1 MIFSFLKLR
10 KKTAAALSGILI
22 GAGSLWGL
30 SLWQDIPLIA
40 LANELGAIALL
51 LLIIIVSVA
60 AFIGLILSRF
70 RR

>member
-30 SLWQDIPLIA
+30 SLWQNIPLEA
-40 LANELGAIALL
+40 LVAQLGALL
-51 LLIIIVSVA
+51 LLLLGILSLA
-60 AFIGLILSRF
+60 ALIGFVISRF
-70 RR
+70 RH

>member
-30 SLWQDIPLIA
+30 SLWQNIPLEA
-40 LANELGAIALL
+40 LAAQLGALL
-51 LLIIIVSVA
+51 LLLLGILSLAALIGFII
-60 AFIGLILSRF
+60 SRF

>member
-30 SLWQDIPLIA
+30 SLWQNIPLEA
-40 LANELGAIALL
+40 LATQLGALL
-51 LLIIIVSVA
+51 LLLLGILSLA
-60 AFIGLILSRF
+60 ALIGFVISRF

>member
-30 SLWQDIPLIA
+30 SLWQDIPFIA
-40 LANELGAIALL
+40 LAHELGAVALL
-51 LLIIIVSVA
+51 LLIIVSVA

>member
-1 MIFSFLKLR
+1 MIFPLLKLR

-30 SLWQDIPLIA
+30 SLWQNIPLEA
-40 LANELGAIALL
+40 LAAQLGALL
-51 LLIIIVSVA
+51 LLLLGILSLA
-60 AFIGLILSRF
+60 ALIGFVISRF

>member
-51 LLIIIVSVA
+51 LPIIVSVA

-70 RR
+70 RL

>member
-1 MIFSFLKLR
+1 MIFSFFKLR

-22 GAGSLWGL
+22 GVGSLWGL

-51 LLIIIVSVA
+51 LLIIVSVA
-60 AFIGLILSRF
+60 ALIGLILSRF

>member
-30 SLWQDIPLIA
+30 SLWQDIPLSA
-40 LANELGAIALL
+40 LANELGANALL
-51 LLIIIVSVA
+51 RRSIVSVA
-60 AFIGLILSRF
+60 ALIGLILSRF

>member
-30 SLWQDIPLIA
+30 SIWQDIPMEELMNQLGGLLI
-40 LANELGAIALL
+40 LLGAIVGIAAL
-51 LLIIIVSVA
+51 
-60 AFIGLILSRF
+60 IGFVLSRF
-70 RR
+70 RS

>member
-30 SLWQDIPLIA
+30 SLWQNIPLEA
-40 LANELGAIALL
+40 LASQLGALL
-51 LLIIIVSVA
+51 LLLLGILSLA
-60 AFIGLILSRF
+60 ALIGFVISRF

>member
-30 SLWQDIPLIA
+30 YLWQDIPLIA

-51 LLIIIVSVA
+51 LLIIVSVA

>member
-10 KKTAAALSGILI
+10 KKTAAALSVILI

-51 LLIIIVSVA
+51 LLIIVSVA

>member
-30 SLWQDIPLIA
+30 AMWQDIPLAA
-40 LANELGAIALL
+40 LLTQLGALLMMLLAILVFAAL
-51 LLIIIVSVA
+51 VG
-60 AFIGLILSRF
+60 FILSRF

>member
-30 SLWQDIPLIA
+30 SIWQDIPMEELMNQLGGLLI
-40 LANELGAIALL
+40 LLGAIVGIAAL
-51 LLIIIVSVA
+51 
-60 AFIGLILSRF
+60 IGFVLSRF
-70 RR
+70 RG

>member
-10 KKTAAALSGILI
+10 KKIAAALSGVLI

-30 SLWQDIPLIA
+30 SMWQDIPLIA
-40 LANELGAIALL
+40 LARELGALVILLIAILGVAALL
-51 LLIIIVSVA
+51 GFLLSK
-60 AFIGLILSRF
+60 F

>member
-30 SLWQDIPLIA
+30 SLWQNIPLEE
-40 LANELGAIALL
+40 LAAQLGALL
-51 LLIIIVSVA
+51 LLLLGILSLA
-60 AFIGLILSRF
+60 ALIGFVISRF

>member
-30 SLWQDIPLIA
+30 SLWHNIPLID
-40 LANELGAIALL
+40 LARELGALAVLL
-51 LLIIIVSVA
+51 LAILGVA
-60 AFIGLILSRF
+60 ALIGFILSRF

>member
-1 MIFSFLKLR
+1 M
-10 KKTAAALSGILI
+10 SGILI

-51 LLIIIVSVA
+51 LLIIVSVA

>member
-30 SLWQDIPLIA
+30 SLWQDIPLSA
-40 LANELGAIALL
+40 LANELGAVALL
-51 LLIIIVSVA
+51 LLIIVSVA

>member
-30 SLWQDIPLIA
+30 SLWQDIPVEA
-40 LANELGAIALL
+40 LAVQLGA
-51 LLIIIVSVA
+51 LLILLMGIVCVA
-60 AFIGLILSRF
+60 ALIGFLISRF

>member
-10 KKTAAALSGILI
+10 KKTAAALSGTLI

-30 SLWQDIPLIA
+30 SLWQDIPLSA
-40 LANELGAIALL
+40 LANQLGALLILL
-51 LLIIIVSVA
+51 LGILGIAALIGFA
-60 AFIGLILSRF
+60 LSRF

>member
-22 GAGSLWGL
+22 CAGSLWGL
-30 SLWQDIPLIA
+30 SLWQDIHLNA

-51 LLIIIVSVA
+51 LLIIVSVA

>member
-30 SLWQDIPLIA
+30 SRWQNIPLEA
-40 LANELGAIALL
+40 LATQLGALL
-51 LLIIIVSVA
+51 LLLLGILSRA
-60 AFIGLILSRF
+60 ALIGFVISRF

>member
-10 KKTAAALSGILI
+10 KKTAAAVSGTLI

-30 SLWQDIPLIA
+30 SLWQDIPVAA
-40 LANELGAIALL
+40 LLAQLGALL
-51 LLIIIVSVA
+51 LMLLTILA
-60 AFIGLILSRF
+60 AAAIIGLILSKF